1 MLMQMAMAKGNAEI
15 VFYLLGGGGF
25 LGMMVMMTMMLMM
38 VVMMMIME
46 LMILFVRN
54 KLINVFF
61 CIDSEYQPYLIPHPG
76 SYCFI

>member
-1 MLMQMAMAKGNAEI
+1 MALAKGKAEI

-25 LGMMVMMTMMLMM
+25 LTMKVM
-38 VVMMMIME
+38 MMMIME

-54 KLINVFF
+54 KLINAFY
-61 CIDSEYQPYLIPHPG
+61 IDSEYQPYLIAHPG

>member
-1 MLMQMAMAKGNAEI
+1 MQMALTKGNAEI

-25 LGMMVMMTMMLMM
+25 LMMM
-38 VVMMMIME
+38 VMMMIME

-54 KLINVFF
+54 KLINTF
-61 CIDSEYQPYLIPHPG
+61 CIDSEYQPYLIAYPG